1 VLTLK
6 RTDFVQAARALG
18 GNSSWVIRHHLI
30 PNSIGPRLGWVLGM
44 LAAVT
49 LQATITFIGLGGASP
64 WGALLS
70 LGRNFVIGPGGSL
83 LTHWWDFLPVTL
95 AGVFVGVAWN
105 LVGDGL
111 NDILMPSWQTNF
123 RARSSS
129 RKVTMPDSSPA

>member
-1 VLTLK
+1 MLG
-6 RTDFVQAARALG
+6 ARDVG
-18 GNSSWVIRHHLI
+18 S
-30 PNSIGPRLGWVLGM
+30 
-44 LAAVT
+44 AVT

-83 LTHWWDFLPVTL
+83 LTRWWDFLPVTL

-111 NDILMPSWQTNF
+111 NDILMPGWQTSF

-129 RKVTMPDSSPA
+129 RKVTMPDSSPV